1 MSKSKY
7 NRLSTSSAEQ
17 ADMLDLKKCRKVMKI
32 DHNGN
37 AVQMFI
43 NEAGKI
49 VKTITEAEN
58 NAREFGMS
66 ASGRRASARRR

>member
-7 NRLSTSSAEQ
+7 NRLSTATAEQ
-17 ADMLDLKKCRKVMKI
+17 AHMVDLKKCKKVMKI

-66 ASGRRASARRR
+66 AGGRRASRKR

>member
-1 MSKSKY
+1 MLKSKCKK
-7 NRLSTSSAEQ
+7 LSTATAEQ
-17 ADMLDLKKCRKVMKI
+17 ADMVDLKKCKKVMKI

-43 NEAGKI
+43 NEAGKV

-66 ASGRRASARRR
+66 TGGRRASARRR